1 MKPSS
6 TRRHIHPSFS
16 RGLETITRVAV
27 VFWAAVI
34 LVPPN
39 ALAFDN
45 LMTPVRERFIEMHA
59 QPSYQRHVLPL
70 MSKVGCSGRACHGSF
85 QGQGGFR
92 LSLFGYDFRQD
103 HDALLG
109 GDQPRVNLAD
119 PEQSLI
125 LLKPTMQLEHRGEKI
140 IDENSWAYNIL
151 ANWIR
156 SGAIDDSS
164 TNAKISH
171 LQIEPKEVVFKRS
184 GETMQLRV
192 LAHWH
197 DGTIED
203 ITDITR
209 FRSND
214 DSVAKVDEETGI
226 VTATGSGDTHII
238 AFYDN
243 GVASI
248 AAMLP
253 ISEMIGLTK
262 SSVVASTKV
271 DELIA
276 TKLRKVGIVAS
287 EICTDEEFLRRASL
301 DITGTLPTPHEI
313 RGFRADSSED
323 KRMKKIDELLQRP
336 SYAAWWTTVICDIT
350 GNNTNQLEIA
360 GKYLEP
366 ETARNWYNWI
376 YRRVS
381 ENRPYDEMMEGL
393 VLAVGRQPSQSY
405 ADYCAEMTS
414 YVRAEDPADFSLR
427 ATMPQ
432 FWGRRNMQKPEEK
445 ALMFSYTF
453 LGVRLQCAECH
464 KHPFDQW
471 TQEDFNSFQAF
482 FTGVTYKRHDRRDP
496 EVAEMMRSVGVDPDA
511 GKGIDNQPGR
521 RLAEAARD
529 GRTVPFPELV
539 ARSEPQSKS
548 LSKAAK
554 ELLKASGSSRVI
566 TPKVLGGEEL
576 MLANYADPRQPLMD
590 WMRSPENPYFAR
602 AWVNRVWAHY
612 FGVGIIDPADDL
624 NLANPPSNAELLDY
638 LTRGFVQNGYDMK
651 WLHWTITTSDAYQR
665 SRKTN
670 ATNELDRRNFSHA
683 LLRRLPAEVAMDA
696 VAMATAGS
704 AELERLHGDVRI
716 RYIGLKTAQGGSG
729 RGQREYSLGIFGR
742 PDRITTCDCERSN
755 DPTLLQSL
763 FLYND
768 GEILKMIDAGGWIT
782 DLDRAQRDLSPQQFS
797 RIRTRLEQQEK
808 NGETERAAASRTEL
822 AKMEAALAVNISDLG
837 ALADELYLRTVSR
850 MPGTE
855 ERDAAIEYLS
865 SAPSVSSG
873 MRQLLWVMLNTKEF
887 ILNH

>member
-1 MKPSS
+1 MSKPSS
-6 TRRHIHPSFS
+6 AGASAMIIRCVI
-16 RGLETITRVAV
+16 GLLIA
-27 VFWAAVI
+27 I
-34 LVPPN
+34 CLIPPD
-39 ALAFDN
+39 ALATDD
-45 LMTPVRERFIEMHA
+45 LAPPIRERFSEMQV
-59 QPSYQRHVLPL
+59 QPSFQKHVLPL
-70 MSKVGCSGRACHGSF
+70 MSKLGCSGRACHGSF

-92 LSLFGYDFRQD
+92 LSLFGYDFQQD

-109 GDQPRVNLAD
+109 GDQPRVDLMA
-119 PEQSLI
+119 PQQSLI
-125 LLKPTMQLEHRGEKI
+125 LLKPTMQEEHGGEKV
-140 IDENSWAYNIL
+140 IDKDSWAYNIL
-151 ANWIR
+151 ASWIQG
-156 SGAIDDSS
+156 GAIDDSS
-164 TNAKISH
+164 TNAEISH
-171 LQIEPKEVVFKRS
+171 LQIEPKELVFKRP
-184 GETMQLRV
+184 GESTQLRV

-203 ITDITR
+203 VTDITR
-209 FRSND
+209 FRTND
-214 DSVAKVDEETGI
+214 ESVAKVDEETGV
-226 VTATGSGDTHII
+226 VTALGSGDTHII

-243 GVASI
+243 GVASV

-253 ISEMIGLTK
+253 TSDK
-262 SSVVASTKV
+262 VVPNKPAVAASTKV

-276 TKLRKVGIVAS
+276 TKLQKVGIVAS

-301 DITGTLPTPHEI
+301 DIAGTLPMPDEI
-313 RGFRADSSED
+313 RGFCADRSTD
-323 KRMKKIDELLQRP
+323 KRAKKIDALLQRP

-366 ETARNWYNWI
+366 ETSRNWYDWI

-414 YVRAEDPADFSLR
+414 YVRGENPADFSLR
-427 ATMPQ
+427 ETLPQ
-432 FWGRRNMQKPEEK
+432 FWGRRNVQKPEEK

-482 FTGVTYKRHDRRDP
+482 FNGVVYKRQDRRDP
-496 EVAEMMRSVGVDPDA
+496 EVAQMMRAVGVDPDA
-511 GKGIDNQPGR
+511 GKESDNQPGR

-529 GRTVPFPELV
+529 GKIVPFPELV
-539 ARSEPQSKS
+539 ARSEPQRRG
-548 LSKAAK
+548 KAAK
-554 ELLKASGSSRVI
+554 DVQKASGSSRVI
-566 TPKVLGGEEL
+566 TPKVLGGEEV
-576 MLANYADPRQPLMD
+576 MLANYADPRKPLMD
-590 WMRSPENPYFAR
+590 WMRSPDNPYFAR

-651 WLHWTITTSDAYQR
+651 WLHRTITTSDAYQR

-704 AELERLHGDVRI
+704 AELERLHGDVRV

-768 GEILKMIDAGGWIT
+768 GEIHKMISAGGWIT
-782 DLDRAQRDLSPQQFS
+782 DLERAQRDLSPQQFT
-797 RIRTRLEQQEK
+797 RVRTRLEQQEK
-808 NGETERAAASRTEL
+808 NNEAKRAAATRIEL
-822 AKMEAALAVNISDLG
+822 AKMQAALAVNVSDVG

-850 MPGTE
+850 MPKAE
-855 ERDAAIEYLS
+855 ERDAAIDYLS
-865 SAPSVSSG
+865 SAPNVSSG